1 MNKLKEFL
9 ELNKQRKELNEELA
23 PLQAKMGE
31 LNDKIANLNDSL
43 TFSREKEFI
52 SQKLWDAFDSDT
64 KEALQYLRK
73 KRDEEIKSGAFSYSA
88 YKTPFDPFYDSWYIV
103 SHEIDGDK
111 IRFEVSCRKN
121 EGTISGLMTFLDVYW
136 TTWFDISELE
146 NI

>member
-1 MNKLKEFL
+1 MNRLKEFI
-9 ELNKQRKELNEELA
+9 ELDKQRKELNEELI
-23 PLQAKMGE
+23 PLQTKMAE
-31 LNDKIANLNDSL
+31 LKHGIDIVNDKLSF
-43 TFSREKEFI
+43 TKEKEFI

-64 KEALQYLRK
+64 KEALQYLRE
-73 KRDEEIKSGAFSYSA
+73 KRAEEINWNAISYSA

-103 SHEIDGDK
+103 SHEIDGNK

>member
-1 MNKLKEFL
+1 MNRLKEFI
-9 ELNKQRKELNEELA
+9 ELDKQRKELNEELI
-23 PLQAKMGE
+23 PLQAKMAE
-31 LNDKIANLNDSL
+31 LKHGIDIVNDKLSF
-43 TFSREKEFI
+43 TKEKEFI

-64 KEALQYLRK
+64 KEALQYLRE
-73 KRDEEIKSGAFSYSA
+73 KRAEEINWNAISYSA

-103 SHEIDGDK
+103 SHEIDGNK

-121 EGTISGLMTFLDVYW
+121 EGAISGLMTFLDVYW

>member
-1 MNKLKEFL
+1 MNRLKEFI
-9 ELNKQRKELNEELA
+9 ELDKQRKELNEELI
-23 PLQAKMGE
+23 PLQAKMAE
-31 LNDKIANLNDSL
+31 LKHGIDIVNDKLSF
-43 TFSREKEFI
+43 TKEKEFI

-64 KEALQYLRK
+64 KEALQYIRE
-73 KRDEEIKSGAFSYSA
+73 KRAEEINWNAISYSA

-103 SHEIDGDK
+103 SHEIDGNK

-121 EGTISGLMTFLDVYW
+121 EGAISGLMTFLDVYW